1 MCFTP
6 ERLAAEGA
14 SEEVLHPEYKWT
26 PAEMSSAVN
35 SFISHH
41 TQPIIVLTINS
52 LRLFDVPVV
61 GGIPDSGVWGERTR
75 NRELV
80 IYLECMT
87 TPVPFRHRYKQLGT
101 VSVGVD

>member
-1 MCFTP
+1 MCFTL

-14 SEEVLHPEYKWT
+14 SNEVLHPEYRWT

-41 TQPIIVLTINS
+41 MQPIIVLTINS

-61 GGIPDSGVWGERTR
+61 GEIPNSKV
-75 NRELV
+75 
-80 IYLECMT
+80 
-87 TPVPFRHRYKQLGT
+87 
-101 VSVGVD
+101 